1 MANFTQLIHVTFKVK
16 TKNNESKCKE
26 KIILNDISGSARPGQ
41 LLSWKKLST
50 GCISG
55 PKDIRDGLEGTI
67 TVNGQPWTK
76 QFKQQTSY
84 VVQDDLFYETITVC
98 TNTDGFKND
107 RLGRIVQLRVVLSR
121 NVLGLFRD
129 KTPFHAEVGQ
139 SLVVSILMGLLYLQL
154 DMSFSGAFFY
164 FMANEIFAAVE
175 IQFAS
180 LPFEI
185 TMIRREYEAGLFYL
199 ASWYVARNLSDLPMQ
214 ILLPFIVFLQC
225 LLVLQTMTIL
235 SCSASVGLAYAIS
248 CLFRRANVATIMGMF
263 ILLPMLLLGVS
274 WSTRRYA
281 RVDQLHFTNQ
291 VRVRCDDE
299 DFLDEVSTIPCN
311 EGTEN
316 CIAPSGQQVLENYSI
331 STRSVVLDGVL
342 LLA

>member
-1 MANFTQLIHVTFKVK
+1 MGPSRAGK
-16 TKNNESKCKE
+16 SC
-26 KIILNDISGSARPGQ
+26 
-41 LLSWKKLST
+41 LLD
-50 GCISG
+50 CISG

-76 QFKQQTSY
+76 QLKQQTSY
-84 VVQDDLFYETITVC
+84 VVQDDLFYETTTVC

-164 FMANEIFAAVE
+164 FMANAIFAAVK
-175 IQFAS
+175 IQLAS

-199 ASWYVARNLSDLPMQ
+199 AS
-214 ILLPFIVFLQC
+214 C
-225 LLVLQTMTIL
+225 
-235 SCSASVGLAYAIS
+235 ASVGLAYAIS

-263 ILLPMLLLGVS
+263 ILLPMLLFGDLMVNS
-274 WSTRRYA
+274 DDTSTTFH
-281 RVDQLHFTNQ
+281 Q
-291 VRVRCDDE
+291 
-299 DFLDEVSTIPCN
+299 SS
-311 EGTEN
+311 
-316 CIAPSGQQVLENYSI
+316 SGPM
-331 STRSVVLDGVL
+331 R
-342 LLA
+342 

>member
-1 MANFTQLIHVTFKVK
+1 MGPSRAGK
-16 TKNNESKCKE
+16 SC
-26 KIILNDISGSARPGQ
+26 
-41 LLSWKKLST
+41 LLD
-50 GCISG
+50 CISG

-76 QFKQQTSY
+76 QLKQQTSY
-84 VVQDDLFYETITVC
+84 VVQDDLFYETTTVC

-164 FMANEIFAAVE
+164 FMANAIFAAVK
-175 IQFAS
+175 IQLAS

-199 ASWYVARNLSDLPMQ
+199 ASCFSVYLY
-214 ILLPFIVFLQC
+214 
-225 LLVLQTMTIL
+225 LQTMTIL

-263 ILLPMLLLGVS
+263 ILLPMLLFGDLMVNS
-274 WSTRRYA
+274 DDTSTTFH
-281 RVDQLHFTNQ
+281 Q
-291 VRVRCDDE
+291 
-299 DFLDEVSTIPCN
+299 SS
-311 EGTEN
+311 
-316 CIAPSGQQVLENYSI
+316 SGPM
-331 STRSVVLDGVL
+331 R
-342 LLA
+342 

>member
-1 MANFTQLIHVTFKVK
+1 LKWSHVTFKVK

-41 LLSWKKLST
+41 LLVVMGPSRAGKSCLLE
-50 GCISG
+50 CISG

-76 QFKQQTSY
+76 QLKQQTSY

-175 IQFAS
+175 IQLAS

-214 ILLPFIVFLQC
+214 ILLPFIVFVPAYFLIGIGHSFSVY
-225 LLVLQTMTIL
+225 LYIQTMTIL

-263 ILLPMLLLGVS
+263 ILLPMLLFGGLMVNS
-274 WSTRRYA
+274 
-281 RVDQLHFTNQ
+281 
-291 VRVRCDDE
+291 DDTP
-299 DFLDEVSTIPCN
+299 VWI
-311 EGTEN
+311 
-316 CIAPSGQQVLENYSI
+316 NYI
-331 STRSVVLDGVL
+331 SPIKFGSD
-342 LLA
+342 AMMKIF